1 MMTGMVATQPEK
13 LWDVD
18 LDHLRSQITA
28 ETVGIIVTNPSNP
41 CGSVYTADHLKAII
55 KGDYT
60 LRPCPLATAQ
70 PTASCAEHVSL
81 PSVAEEAHVP
91 IIADEVY
98 AHMVFSNATF
108 HALAPLAD
116 SVSVA

>member
-55 KGDYT
+55 KGGRDDTWRGGLSDGFQSCGDYGN
-60 LRPCPLATAQ
+60 RGESPLIAVSRTAV
-70 PTASCAEHVSL
+70 AS
-81 PSVAEEAHVP
+81 
-91 IIADEVY
+91 
-98 AHMVFSNATF
+98 SNGGVVGSCCSYV
-108 HALAPLAD
+108 L
-116 SVSVA
+116 